1 MRRIYTALAALAFT
15 LFLALLLL
23 GGLVLVGMGVLEGT
37 GLSGLFSRGDAQAP
51 PPAATVAGDT
61 ASTQSSGAAATP
73 VPGATPTLSP
83 DAEREAAIQRAEDAI
98 SQADEPGPFTIEVSD
113 GDLTALLGELLS
125 SLDNPPVS
133 NFVVT
138 FEQDTFVAR
147 GTFTSPFRAT
157 VETTG
162 HFVVGEDTVQI
173 EFTEARMGAFLM
185 PEALRD
191 QLTEQANTFL
201 AREVGPA
208 RRLRID
214 SVEIVPG
221 KIIVTGE
228 RLER

>member
-1 MRRIYTALAALAFT
+1 MRRIYKALAALVFT

-23 GGLVLVGMGVLEGT
+23 GGLALVGMGILEGT
-37 GLSGLFSRGDAQAP
+37 GLSGLFSRGDAP
-51 PPAATVAGDT
+51 TPTATVAGDS

-83 DAEREAAIQRAEDAI
+83 DAERAAAIQRAEDAI

>member
-1 MRRIYTALAALAFT
+1 MWRIYKALAILAFT

-23 GGLVLVGMGVLEGT
+23 GALALVGMGVLEGT
-37 GLSGLFSRGDAQAP
+37 GLSGLFSRGAAP
-51 PPAATVAGDT
+51 TPTATVASDS
-61 ASTQSSGAAATP
+61 ASTQSSGATATP
-73 VPGATPTLSP
+73 VPGATPALSQESEQ
-83 DAEREAAIQRAEDAI
+83 AAAIQRAEDAI
-98 SQADEPGPFTIEVSD
+98 SQADDPGPFTIEVSD

-125 SLDNPPVS
+125 SLDSPPVS

-138 FEQDTFVAR
+138 FEQDVFVAS

-157 VETTG
+157 VEATG

-185 PEALRD
+185 PQALRA

-201 AREVGPA
+201 AREVGA
-208 RRLRID
+208 ERGLRID

-221 KIIVTGE
+221 KIIVSGE

>member
-1 MRRIYTALAALAFT
+1 MWRIYRALAALALT

-23 GGLVLVGMGVLEGT
+23 GALVLAGMGILEGT
-37 GLSGLFSRGDAQAP
+37 GLSGLISRVAA
-51 PPAATVAGDT
+51 PAAAVVEDS

-73 VPGATPTLSP
+73 VPAATPAVSQ

-98 SQADEPGPFTIEVSD
+98 RQADEPGPFTIEVSD
-113 GDLTALLGELLS
+113 GDLTALLGELLT

-138 FEQDTFVAR
+138 FEQDTFVAS

-157 VETTG
+157 VEATG
-162 HFVVGEDTVQI
+162 YFIVGDDTVQI
-173 EFTEARMGAFLM
+173 KFTEARMGAFLM

-201 AREVGPA
+201 AREVGAA

-214 SVEIVPG
+214 NVEIVPG